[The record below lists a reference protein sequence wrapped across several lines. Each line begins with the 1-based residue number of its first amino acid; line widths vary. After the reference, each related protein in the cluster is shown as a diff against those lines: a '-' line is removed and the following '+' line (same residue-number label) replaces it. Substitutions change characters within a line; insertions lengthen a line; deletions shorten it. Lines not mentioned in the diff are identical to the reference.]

1 MDKLLLVLLIAL
13 DVTSSVLALKG
24 TVLFSSTQPHYTF
37 VPDVIDHQNGAVY
50 GSYDDSTSNTTGWG
64 VLNIAAGYSNNTMTD
79 YQLAMA
85 AGVLEGALT
94 QSDTYYNFVNLNY
107 TFFDGC
113 TVHEVKKVKEFLET
127 QRTWMVE
134 MMSSN
139 QSAYWYY
146 MGLIYAQFEGLVYGY
161 NMVAPP
167 NQQLDTFAFDFL
179 CGGGDFWDILSYI
192 SPGRRPDLATMSKE
206 ELDFYLASGHCSAL
220 IKVLPGYED
229 VFAAHSTW
237 AEYATMMR
245 TFKHYSFNLRDQ
257 RAASK
262 VTSFSGYPGL
272 LSSTDD
278 YYVMDSGLIVI
289 ETTNDILNNTLF
301 EAVTP
306 KALLSWH
313 RMRLA
318 NWLATGGEQ
327 WAGYFSEYNSGTYN
341 NQYMVLDLKK
351 ITLKSDIA
359 DDALWIVEQ
368 IPGYVASG
376 DQTPILR
383 TGYWASYN
391 TPFYEYVYNVSGY
404 PELVKK
410 YGPEYSYQLAPRAKI
425 FRRDESNVTDLESF
439 GYLMRSNNYKQDPY
453 SQKDPMNA
461 ICSRGDLQHQPYA
474 GGCIDTKMTDYNSG
488 LSLTTY
494 AENGPTHQG
503 LAPFDWNAVP
513 QFNDIL
519 HFDQPT
525 VFDFGF
531 VEMKPQFSYD

>member
-127 QRTWMVE
+127 QVHVVHEVKRVKEFLETQRTWMVE

-229 VFAAHSTW
+229 VFAAHSTYVW
-237 AEYATMMR
+237 VWSE
-245 TFKHYSFNLRDQ
+245 
-257 RAASK
+257 
-262 VTSFSGYPGL
+262 TSHMFFMY
-272 LSSTDD
+272 T
-278 YYVMDSGLIVI
+278 IV
-289 ETTNDILNNTLF
+289 
-301 EAVTP
+301 
-306 KALLSWH
+306 
-313 RMRLA
+313 
-318 NWLATGGEQ
+318 
-327 WAGYFSEYNSGTYN
+327 
-341 NQYMVLDLKK
+341 
-351 ITLKSDIA
+351 
-359 DDALWIVEQ
+359 
-368 IPGYVASG
+368 
-376 DQTPILR
+376 
-383 TGYWASYN
+383 
-391 TPFYEYVYNVSGY
+391 
-404 PELVKK
+404 
-410 YGPEYSYQLAPRAKI
+410 
-425 FRRDESNVTDLESF
+425 
-439 GYLMRSNNYKQDPY
+439 
-453 SQKDPMNA
+453 
-461 ICSRGDLQHQPYA
+461 
-474 GGCIDTKMTDYNSG
+474 
-488 LSLTTY
+488 
-494 AENGPTHQG
+494 
-503 LAPFDWNAVP
+503 
-513 QFNDIL
+513 
-519 HFDQPT
+519 
-525 VFDFGF
+525 
-531 VEMKPQFSYD
+531 